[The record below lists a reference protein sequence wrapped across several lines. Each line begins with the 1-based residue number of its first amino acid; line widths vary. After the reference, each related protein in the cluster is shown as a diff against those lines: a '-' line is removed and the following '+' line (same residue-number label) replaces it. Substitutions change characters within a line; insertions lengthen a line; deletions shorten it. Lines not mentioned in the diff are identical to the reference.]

1 MLRANTKEEIVNFD
15 FQKLCFEWKER
26 APISY
31 AFLMT
36 CATTTRNKIA
46 PEWLPSIAV
55 AGLILLK
62 QRNSHMNGCATV
74 LGILIKSRSLEVRQV
89 IAYFTSTRAF
99 ESRVKTNL
107 TV

>member
-15 FQKLCFEWKER
+15 FEKLCFEWKER
-26 APISY
+26 APIFY
-31 AFLMT
+31 TFLMA
-36 CATTTRNKIA
+36 CATTTRNEIA
-46 PEWLPSIAV
+46 PEWLPSMAV

-74 LGILIKSRSLEVRQV
+74 LGILIKLRSLEVRQV
-89 IAYFTSTRAF
+89 IDYSTSTRAF

-107 TV
+107 IV